1 MIPGMYATQIYF
13 VFQYGYTRTARRP
26 SYIGT
31 RHMNQDDGYME
42 NRRMIVQADGMR
54 RGEMEVRWTVDL
66 GLSQATPR
74 AYARSFRQ
82 RANKSPPGGVA
93 CRWGHR
99 GIGTVRKSG
108 SRYLRHILKY
118 TGYLILLYEV
128 ESYLE
133 GRDTAR

>member
-1 MIPGMYATQIYF
+1 
-13 VFQYGYTRTARRP
+13 
-26 SYIGT
+26 
-31 RHMNQDDGYME
+31 ME
-42 NRRMIVQADGMR
+42 NRRMIVQADGMQL
-54 RGEMEVRWTVDL
+54 GEMEVMWTVDL